1 MDEVFI
7 SKNRSRRENKS
18 SRQKI
23 ILQAKDNRQA
33 KDNGQREGQIDREG
47 QMERLV
53 SKGKSQKEVI
63 LFKYMIFKRGINK
76 LMIEKNENQIQNI

>member
-1 MDEVFI
+1 MDEVFR

-23 ILQAKDNRQA
+23 M
-33 KDNGQREGQIDREG
+33 DREKDR
-47 QMERLV
+47 QTEKDMERLV

-63 LFKYMIFKRGINK
+63 LFKYMIFKSEINK

>member
-23 ILQAKDNRQA
+23 M
-33 KDNGQREGQIDREG
+33 DREKDR
-47 QMERLV
+47 QTEKDMERLV

-63 LFKYMIFKRGINK
+63 LFKYMIFKGEINK
-76 LMIEKNENQIQNI
+76 LMTEKNENQIQNI